1 MRLTILLTA
10 ATLALA
16 TTPAAAACSDPA
28 GAPAVVGKVFVG
40 FFALGSSP
48 PHEQRSAR
56 MRFNPDCT
64 VTQTLG
70 DGGGLIPKTATWTR
84 DGDVLI
90 IERAE
95 PKVVGGKVVYAG
107 KVGAKGEIAGRW
119 GPGEGRNGFFG
130 LQPGKGDQPCGR
142 SGSAGDLSASSYRGK
157 GKDTRGVEAL
167 LSIDFNANCS
177 VKLTGTSSYQG
188 SWRQEGD
195 SVTFKVAGRSWRGT
209 ISGKTIAGPITL
221 QQGAETVVLFVS
233 PADLTDRS
241 TSPPAVVGA
250 PGGTFTVS
258 RDK

>member
-1 MRLTILLTA
+1 MRFLAIPA
-10 ATLALA
+10 VFALALA
-16 TTPAAAACSDPA
+16 ATPAAAACSDPA

-84 DGDVLI
+84 DGDVLV

-95 PKVVGGKVVYAG
+95 PKAAGGKVVYAG
-107 KVGAKGEIAGRW
+107 KVGARGEIAGRW

-130 LQPGKGDQPCGR
+130 LQPGKGDQPCGKP
-142 SGSAGDLSASSYRGK
+142 GPAGDLSASSYRGK
-157 GKDTRGVEAL
+157 GKHTRGVEAL

-209 ISGKTIAGPITL
+209 ITGKTIAGPITL
-221 QQGAETVVLFVS
+221 QQGAEAVVLFVS
-233 PADLTDRS
+233 PADLADRS

-250 PGGTFTVS
+250 PGGTFTVT